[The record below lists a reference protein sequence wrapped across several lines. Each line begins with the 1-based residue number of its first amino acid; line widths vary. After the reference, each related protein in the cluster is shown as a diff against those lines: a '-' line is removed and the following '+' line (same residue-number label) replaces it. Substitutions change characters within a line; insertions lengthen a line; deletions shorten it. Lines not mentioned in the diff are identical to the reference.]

1 MVRRMTDKT
10 HASFMTLMKKSFAAD
25 RGKLAAARKNKTGMF
40 AKPNP
45 KRENPNQVKRNNAIK
60 PLKVGKVG
68 VGLKQPKGLKQKD
81 KKPKDKKQKDKK

>member
-1 MVRRMTDKT
+1 MTDKT

-45 KRENPNQVKRNNAIK
+45 KRENPNQVKRNNAVGK
-60 PLKVGKVG
+60 PLKLGKVG
-68 VGLKQPKGLKQKD
+68 VGLKQPK
-81 KKPKDKKQKDKK
+81 KKK

>member
-10 HASFMTLMKKSFAAD
+10 HASFMAWLKKDFARDKKRFA
-25 RGKLAAARKNKTGMF
+25 KAAKNKTGMF
-40 AKPNP
+40 AKP
-45 KRENPNQVKRNNAIK
+45 KRENPNQVKRNNVVGK

-81 KKPKDKKQKDKK
+81 KKPKDKKPKDKK